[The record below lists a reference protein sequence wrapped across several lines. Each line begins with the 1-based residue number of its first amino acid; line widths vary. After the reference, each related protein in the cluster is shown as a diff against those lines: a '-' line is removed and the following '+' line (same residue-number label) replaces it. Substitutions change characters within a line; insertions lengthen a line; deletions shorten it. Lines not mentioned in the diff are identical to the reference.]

1 MAFDEDPDKV
11 QREQINKTIK
21 FVQEQERI
29 VQRMNYSIN
38 KLYSIMASYHPP
50 DSDLKP
56 FFDRFVVIH
65 AMLRVLVA
73 DVKLYNEENY
83 TAYMNAS

>member
-1 MAFDEDPDKV
+1 
-11 QREQINKTIK
+11 
-21 FVQEQERI
+21 
-29 VQRMNYSIN
+29 
-38 KLYSIMASYHPP
+38 MASYHPP